1 MIKFPKIE
9 AWEQWFVRLVVIVAA
24 ITAVLHAAFKSFPDW
39 AVTSVLFLAAFT
51 IMVQN
56 EQLLRSTR
64 SITSEF
70 RHSNAENGAKLNGI
84 LKNLADNT
92 DASHAIE
99 RELANWTSVHIHTNY
114 AEFYRDLRASTE
126 RAHDMV
132 RTSYMRRFPPERL
145 GGEAEAF
152 FDSSLNWARQDAH
165 HLRRIV
171 CRPDEDALLS
181 WVCDQD
187 RKSQEAGSHYLI
199 RIVDWSVRDV
209 DALSVAVI
217 DEEVVFFAF
226 SGSEDEMRGFSI
238 RNREV
243 ARYFIN
249 YHNQL
254 WNSSEPLEKFLAK
267 QRTPSG

>member
-1 MIKFPKIE
+1 MTRFPKIDT
-9 AWEQWFVRLVVIVAA
+9 WEQWFVRLVVIVAA

-51 IMVQN
+51 IMIQN
-56 EQLLRSTR
+56 EQLLRSAR
-64 SITSEF
+64 STDVTLK
-70 RHSNAENGAKLNGI
+70 GL

-92 DASHAIE
+92 DVSRSIG
-99 RELANWTSVHIHTNY
+99 RELADWTSVHIYANY

-132 RTSYMRRFPPERL
+132 RTSYMRRFPPARL
-145 GGEAEAF
+145 GSEAESF
-152 FDSSLNWARQDAH
+152 FDSSLSWARQDTH

-171 CRPDEDALLS
+171 CRPDEDRLLA
-181 WVCDQD
+181 WVREQDQ
-187 RKSQEAGSHYLI
+187 KSQEVDSHYLI
-199 RIVDWSVRDV
+199 RIVDWTVRDI
-209 DALSVAVI
+209 DALSVAAI
-217 DEEVVFFAF
+217 DEEIVFFAF

-243 ARYFIN
+243 ARYFID

-254 WNSSEPLEKFLAK
+254 WNSSESLKQFLER
-267 QRTPSG
+267 QGTPKALG